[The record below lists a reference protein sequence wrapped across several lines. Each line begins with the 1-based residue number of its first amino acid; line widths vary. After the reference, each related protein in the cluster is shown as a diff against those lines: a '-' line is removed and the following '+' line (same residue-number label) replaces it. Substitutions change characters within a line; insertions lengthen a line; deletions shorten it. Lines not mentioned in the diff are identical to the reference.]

1 MLDIL
6 ASEIYREC
14 NIVGIHSVFHVH
26 IRVLFIH
33 RKIINIHKAS
43 GTLGR
48 IFQLKRP
55 QDVHR

>member
-6 ASEIYREC
+6 ASEMYRMLYSLD
-14 NIVGIHSVFHVH
+14 NTVF
-26 IRVLFIH
+26 RVVLEQN
-33 RKIINIHKAS
+33 INIHKAS

-55 QDVHR
+55 QDVHMKAQT